1 MAIYRNKTQQFT
13 VVAQNLIRD
22 NRLTLKDLGLLVR
35 LLSLPDNW
43 EFNERGLYSIFE
55 QDGKTSIRTGLKNL
69 ERLGYLK
76 REQKQQKNGKFANI
90 EWSIYDTPQNPR
102 SEKPRSEKPNTE
114 NPRSENVTQYNTNQ
128 SITNNSI
135 TNREGK
141 EKTASRFIPPT
152 LEDVQAYCQERKNTV
167 DPGRFIDYYASKGWY
182 IGKNKMKDWRAA
194 VRNWERSQK
203 AAPTPQNTNEIDYS
217 IPDIFL
223 T

>member
-13 VVAQNLIRD
+13 VVAQSLIRD
-22 NRLTLKDLGLLVR
+22 DRLALKDLGLLVR

-55 QDGKTSIRTGLKNL
+55 QDGKASIRTGLKNL

-76 REQKQQKNGKFANI
+76 RVQKHENGRFTNI
-90 EWSIYDTPQNPR
+90 EWSIYDTPQKPC
-102 SEKPRSEKPNTE
+102 SEKQNTE
-114 NPRSENVTQYNTNQ
+114 KQNTEKQCAENVTQYNTNQ

-141 EKTASRFIPPT
+141 GEPASRFIPPT
-152 LEDVQAYCQERKNTV
+152 LEDVQAYCQERKNKV

-182 IGKNKMKDWRAA
+182 VGKNKMKDWRAA
-194 VRNWERSQK
+194 VRNWERSEK
-203 AAPTPQNTNEIDYS
+203 AAPITQNINEIDYS